1 MTPFESLGIGFLFA
15 LHSYNGRIF
24 GRLWD
29 IHRKNSV
36 TLKKLGYGLFKVIEN
51 GVIR

>member
-24 GRLWD
+24 GRL
-29 IHRKNSV
+29 
-36 TLKKLGYGLFKVIEN
+36 
-51 GVIR
+51 